1 MLTPIKLGIHPYVT
15 YANCRTLL
23 VRGDIIIIGHQ
34 ATQAAFKNCAPF
46 TKCVTKIAGTA
57 IHDAEDLVMP
67 MYNLIEYCSNYS
79 ETTGSLWFYSKHEA
93 TYFNADIVNN
103 NDFKSF
109 KYKAKLLGNTFADGA
124 NGILKNATI
133 AIPLKYLSDFW
144 IPLKISLIKCKVELK
159 RTWIKY
165 CVLPAA
171 GTANDDANSNNII
184 FTIKASKLLLS
195 KTCNVLLL

>member
-79 ETTGSLWFYSKHEA
+79 ETTGSLWFYSKDEA
-93 TYFNADIVNN
+93 TDFNNIENTNN
-103 NDFKSF
+103 LKSF
-109 KYKAKLLGNTFADGA
+109 KDNA
-124 NGILKNATI
+124 N
-133 AIPLKYLSDFW
+133 Y
-144 IPLKISLIKCKVELK
+144 
-159 RTWIKY
+159 
-165 CVLPAA
+165 
-171 GTANDDANSNNII
+171 
-184 FTIKASKLLLS
+184 
-195 KTCNVLLL
+195 